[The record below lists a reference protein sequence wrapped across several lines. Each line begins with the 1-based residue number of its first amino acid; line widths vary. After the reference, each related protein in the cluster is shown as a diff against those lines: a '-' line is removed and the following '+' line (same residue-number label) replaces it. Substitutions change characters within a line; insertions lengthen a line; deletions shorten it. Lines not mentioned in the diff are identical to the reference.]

1 MRLRYRICASAMGK
15 LNLLVKTKLLF
26 WCTIYSAF
34 LIKTEANIA
43 VCSPSNTNIAI
54 DAQSPGVISKPTF
67 PDGSSRTPCIWQI
80 QAPENFRLAITIEAL
95 SLNGQDDYLAIRD
108 GATTVS
114 PLIGKYGPCT
124 TGSLTLLSS
133 GRSALLQLES
143 AVHRTTDELKLS
155 YSPTD
160 PGDINCENSENPPGV
175 TRGTTG
181 QAFMPAIKL
190 WPLRIVLAVNSTA
203 RERMLSRLLSMH
215 KVRSAQ

>member
-1 MRLRYRICASAMGK
+1 MYHKVTFI
-15 LNLLVKTKLLF
+15 F
-26 WCTIYSAF
+26 WHNRTYF
-34 LIKTEANIA
+34 A

-67 PDGSSRTPCIWQI
+67 PDGSSRTSCIWQI

-160 PGDINCENSENPPGV
+160 PGKKTHLCLHTKWSWQPVFHLKFLLPIF
-175 TRGTTG
+175 GT
-181 QAFMPAIKL
+181 FSCIII
-190 WPLRIVLAVNSTA
+190 WW
-203 RERMLSRLLSMH
+203 
-215 KVRSAQ
+215 